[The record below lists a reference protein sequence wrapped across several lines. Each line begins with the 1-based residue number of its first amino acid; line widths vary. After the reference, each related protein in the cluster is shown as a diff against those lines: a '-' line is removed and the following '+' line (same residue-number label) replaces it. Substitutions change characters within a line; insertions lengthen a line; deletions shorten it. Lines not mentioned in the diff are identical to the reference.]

1 MFPGGTLGLFL
12 IIFAETGLLVG
23 FFLPGDTLLLAAG
36 VLCATPAHATGHLSL
51 PAVLAATCAGALAGA
66 QAGYLIGRHAGHAL
80 LGQPGHGRRQH
91 GAARAREALDRYG
104 VRRALVFARF
114 IPVIRTAISPL
125 AGATGVPWPTFTIW
139 QAAGGLLW
147 AVSMTITGYALGS
160 RLTGVSHYVVPGTGL
175 MVLLSPLPLGVQM
188 VRRRLL
194 ARASAAS
201 GRCCSTDHG
210 ADPVQLADRSC
221 RQAPSGD
228 PYSERGL

>member
-1 MFPGGTLGLFL
+1 MAPGGALGLFL
-12 IIFAETGLLVG
+12 IIFAETGLLIG

-51 PAVLAATCAGALAGA
+51 PVVLAATCAGALVGA
-66 QAGYLIGRHAGHAL
+66 QTGYLIGRHAGHAL
-80 LGQPGHGRRQH
+80 LSQPDRGRLRH
-91 GAARAREALDRYG
+91 GAARAREVLDRYG
-104 VRRALVFARF
+104 VRRALIIARF

-125 AGATGVPWPTFTIW
+125 AGATGVPWPAFTIW

-147 AVSMTITGYALGS
+147 AVSMTLTGYVLGS
-160 RLTGVSHYVVPGTGL
+160 RLAGVSRYVVPGTGL

-194 ARASAAS
+194 ARARTAS
-201 GRCCSTDHG
+201 GRCGPTDHD
-210 ADPVQLADRSC
+210 ADPVQLADRSG

-228 PYSERGL
+228 SYRERGL

>member
-1 MFPGGTLGLFL
+1 MVPGGALGLFL
-12 IIFAETGLLVG
+12 VIFAETGLLIG

-36 VLCATPAHATGHLSL
+36 VLCATPAHAIGHLSL
-51 PAVLAATCAGALAGA
+51 PMVLAAACAGALAGA
-66 QAGYLIGRHAGHAL
+66 QAGYLIGRRAGHAL
-80 LGQPGHGRRQH
+80 LGQPGHERLRH
-91 GAARAREALDRYG
+91 GTVRTREVLDRYG
-104 VRRALVFARF
+104 VRRALIFARF

-125 AGATGVPWPTFTIW
+125 AGATGVPWPAFTIW

-147 AVSMTITGYALGS
+147 AVSMTLTGYALGS

-194 ARASAAS
+194 ARARAAS
-201 GRCCSTDHG
+201 DQFCPTDHG
-210 ADPVQLADRSC
+210 ADPVKLADSPC

-228 PYSERGL
+228 SYCERGP